1 MKDGGSQM
9 RKFVSLLAVLLA
21 LVFAS
26 AQAFAES
33 APVWNNGQSPSQP
46 YKGVPPV
53 DLTQKLGYMVF
64 TPLNNDNADDVLTSL
79 TIYLPREDVKAGEGA
94 LSVYEKDGKAPLEV
108 VSFSDAARVSVA
120 PIDQETLNWLYWE
133 SGVAFT
139 VRIANALDADKG
151 YYVSMEENC
160 IVSADGAVGNIALDG
175 KKGWAFTTNAEAGV
189 TARTRSGDEA
199 LKVGDSVRMEVKLG
213 GDATSAMVF
222 CDTEAV
228 SSEDHPLT
236 ESGTLTARYEKAGS
250 ARWGVAF
257 MDEAGSLLSVYYY
270 EDEVQG

>member
-9 RKFVSLLAVLLA
+9 RKFVSMLAVLLA
-21 LVFAS
+21 LMFAGT
-26 AQAFAES
+26 QALAES
-33 APVWNNGQSPSQP
+33 AALWSNGQSPSQP

-64 TPLNNDNADDVLTSL
+64 APLSNDNVDAVLTSL

-94 LSVYEKDGKAPLEV
+94 LSIYEKDGKAPLEV
-108 VSFSDAARVSVA
+108 VAFSDVARVSAA
-120 PIDQETLNWLYWE
+120 PIDQETLDWLYWE

-139 VRIANALDADKG
+139 VCIANALDADRG

-189 TARTRSGDEA
+189 TARTRSGDDA
-199 LKVGDSVRMEVKLG
+199 PKVGDSASISVKLG
-213 GDATSAMVF
+213 GDAVSAMVF

-228 SSEDHPLT
+228 SSEDMPLT
-236 ESGTLTARYEKAGS
+236 ESGTLTARYEKAGLV
-250 ARWGVAF
+250 RWGVALT
-257 MDEAGSLLSVYYY
+257 DEAGSLLSVYYY
-270 EDEVQG
+270 EDEVQP